1 MPKRV
6 LKKSWLSFKALA
18 RILVAGIV
26 LLSAV
31 LWLGSK
37 FWLFPNIEHYHD
49 DITTIASQ
57 VASQPITIGT
67 IQADWHG
74 IRPRLIFNDVR
85 MLDSKGHTTLSFQ
98 RIENVLS
105 WRTLITRQFRLHS
118 LEIQN
123 SDLHIRRDLQGKIHV
138 ANFSLENKA
147 SEHVINSNVL
157 DLILHQ
163 ARIVVS
169 DARITWEDELNTAPM
184 LRFKQVNLLIDND
197 GSRHRFAVRAQPPAH
212 LSTNLD
218 VRGDFYGDSFADP
231 KAWYGQAY
239 TQLNY
244 ANISAWKPWL
254 PTTSVLKRGRG
265 AIRGWMDVREGQVSR
280 MTVDVALSD
289 IRTQLADDVLPLEIL
304 TMRGRL
310 VWENVSNGFE
320 IALRK
325 FSLKLNNGLDLQPV
339 DFYLRLAKATDTQP
353 ASGEVRA
360 DSLELMGLV
369 SLASFLPINSDFRQQ
384 LVDFSPSGQ
393 VTKLQAKWSGNF
405 DRLQNLDIQAKFDNL
420 ALRRVRGIPGF
431 SGLSGQ
437 ISGNEDAGTLT
448 LLSNNLKLD
457 APQVMPEPLQ
467 FDSLTAKTSWQKNDR
482 GYAIQ
487 YENVSVENQDAAGI
501 ISGSFQTLADSPGEI
516 DLKVNLTRAL
526 VQRTSRYIPLV
537 ALKSAGNAWVKQAL
551 LDGQSNDF
559 SLILRGNLKQ
569 FPFDEKDSG
578 LFQIKASAI
587 GAAVKYHPD
596 WPIIDQGVA
605 KFTIQGRRL
614 ETFVS
619 TAMTVGGH
627 LQNVRVVMPDMMSS
641 NLMLQIRGEAKGKT
655 SHFLDFIQ
663 KSPVRGYID
672 EASDNITALG
682 SGKLILSLD
691 IPLPSQAT
699 HSNSNGLPDVANTA
713 TTSTAP
719 TATQIIASAPVKVAG
734 NYHFIENDVT
744 LPGGIVVQQASGH
757 LLFTESSLHTK
768 NIAGQVFGGPASVV
782 LNRKLGKPL
791 VVKAQGVA
799 HMDQLRHGVPYPI
812 LNYLHGSIPW
822 EANIT
827 VQPKRFNMQVTSSLL
842 GVQFD
847 MPVPFTKQASE
858 QIPLNFEMQRKAS
871 QETLSL
877 QYGKL
882 LDAKLVRYKKKGE
895 WLVHGGNIHFG
906 VLPEQGSSAG
916 VIQPGIW
923 MTGTVQEL
931 AVQGWGKL
939 FESTGSDSAL
949 DLSSFKF
956 KGADLLIK
964 KISGLGYAL
973 NDLRIKASTPGKT
986 ILAKV
991 AAPQINGEVKWQ
1003 PQGKGRLTVRLTS
1016 LNLQKDP
1023 DLLSAQLARSLTE
1036 TPPGQIDK
1044 QPVAGNTQTDT
1055 VLPSDPSML
1064 AITGKQTFPTF
1075 DLAVDNLTWNKISW
1089 GKLELLLSKQVNR
1102 PEQIWLAE
1110 RIHVTTQEGVMAGDG
1125 KWIITP
1131 DSQQTQINIG
1141 LDIFNSGRLLSRLG
1155 YPDSVK
1161 DGAGRLEG
1169 QFNWQGGPQEFGVA
1183 ALNGSLKLNVGKGQF
1198 LQVDPGIGK
1207 LLSVFSL
1214 QALPKRITLDF
1225 TDVFSK
1231 GFKFDHISSTAQIR
1245 QGLMQ
1250 IDDFKI
1256 EGSAAKVTMHGQ
1268 VDLILETQDLR
1279 VRILPT
1285 ISDTVSLLGFAAGP
1299 AVGMGVLLANK
1310 IFRNPL
1316 DKLVSFEYNVDGTW
1330 AAPNVV
1336 KLGSSQETVGDGETW
1351 ISPEPTKTKPLK
1363 IEPAA
1368 PLEKVIPK

>member
-6 LKKSWLSFKALA
+6 LKKSWLSFKVLA
-18 RILVAGIV
+18 RMLVAGMV
-26 LLSAV
+26 LLGAV
-31 LWLGSK
+31 IWLWSK
-37 FWLFPNIEHYHD
+37 FWLFPDIERYRE
-49 DITTIASQ
+49 DITAIASQ
-57 VASQPITIGT
+57 VANQPITIGK

-74 IRPRLIFNDVR
+74 IRPRLIFSDVR
-85 MLDSKGHTTLSFQ
+85 MLDSEGHTTLSFQ

-105 WRTLITRQFRLHS
+105 WRSLITRQVRLRS
-118 LEIQN
+118 LEIQ
-123 SDLHIRRDLQGKIHV
+123 SPDLHIRRDLQGKIHV

-147 SEHVINSNVL
+147 SEQAANSNVL
-157 DLILHQ
+157 DMILHQ
-163 ARIVVS
+163 SRIVVS
-169 DARITWEDELNTAPM
+169 DARITWEDEFNAAPT
-184 LRFKQVNLLIDND
+184 LLFKQVHLLVDND
-197 GSRHRFAVRAQPPAH
+197 GPRHRFAVHAQPPAQ

-218 VRGDFYGDSFADP
+218 IRGDFYGDSFADP
-231 KAWYGQAY
+231 KAWHGQVY

-244 ANISAWKPWL
+244 ANIPAWKPWL
-254 PTTSVLKRGRG
+254 PTAGVLKRGRG
-265 AIRGWMDVREGQVSR
+265 AVRGWMDVREGQVFR

-289 IRTQLADDVLPLEIL
+289 IRTQLVNDALSPEVL

-320 IALRK
+320 VALRK

-339 DFYLRLAKATDTQP
+339 DFYLRLAQATGTQP

-360 DSLELMGLV
+360 ESLELLGLV
-369 SLASFLPINSDFRQQ
+369 SLASFLPANSDFRQQ
-384 LVDFSPSGQ
+384 LVNFSPSGQ
-393 VTKLQAKWSGNF
+393 VTKLQAKWGGDFNQ
-405 DRLQNLDIQAKFDNL
+405 LQHLDIQARFDNL
-420 ALRRVRGIPGF
+420 TWRSVGVIPGF

-437 ISGNEDAGTLT
+437 ISGNKDAGTLM
-448 LLSNNLKLD
+448 LSSKNLKLD
-457 APQVMPEPLQ
+457 APQIMPEPLQ
-467 FDSLTAKTSWQKNDR
+467 FDSLTAKTGWHKNNQ

-487 YENVSVENQDAAGI
+487 YENVIVENQDAAGI

-596 WPIIDQGVA
+596 WPAIDQGTA
-605 KFTIQGRRL
+605 QFTIQGRRL

-627 LQNVRVVMPDMMSS
+627 LQNVSVAMPDIT
-641 NLMLQIRGEAKGKT
+641 NPKLMVQIRGEARGKT

-663 KSPVRGYID
+663 QSPVRGYIN
-672 EASDNITALG
+672 EVSDHISAQGN
-682 SGKLILSLD
+682 GKLILSLD
-691 IPLPSQAT
+691 IPLPGRVANS
-699 HSNSNGLPDVANTA
+699 SNKGLP
-713 TTSTAP
+713 AP
-719 TATQIIASAPVKVAG
+719 TDTAVAGAPTTIMSAATQIIASAPVKVAG
-734 NYHFIENDVT
+734 DYHFIENDVT
-744 LPGGIVVQQASGH
+744 LPDGIVVQQVSGH

-768 NIAGQVFGGPASVV
+768 NVAGQVFGGPAAVV
-782 LNRKLGKPL
+782 LKRKPGKPL
-791 VVKAQGVA
+791 IVKAQGVA
-799 HMDQLRHGVPYPI
+799 HMDQLRHGVSYPV

-822 EANIT
+822 QADITIQPKHIT
-827 VQPKRFNMQVTSSLL
+827 VQGTSNLL
-842 GVQFD
+842 GIQFD
-847 MPVPFTKQASE
+847 LPVPFTKQASE
-858 QIPLNFEMQRKAS
+858 QIPLTFEMRRKVGR
-871 QETLSL
+871 ETLSL

-882 LDAKLVRYKKKGE
+882 LNAKLVRRKKKGE

-906 VLPEQGSSAG
+906 TLPEQGSSAG

-923 MTGTVQEL
+923 MTGTVPEL

-939 FESTGSDSAL
+939 LETTNGDGI
-949 DLSSFKF
+949 LSSLKF

-964 KISGLGYAL
+964 KISGLGYAM
-973 NDLRIKASTPGKT
+973 NDVHIKASTPGKT

-991 AAPQINGEVKWQ
+991 AASQINGEAKWQ

-1016 LNLQKDP
+1016 LNLQKSP
-1023 DLLSAQLARSLTE
+1023 DLPGGQPARPMAE
-1036 TPPGQIDK
+1036 TPPDRASEQL
-1044 QPVAGNTQTDT
+1044 VAGGTQG
-1055 VLPSDPSML
+1055 DPSML

-1089 GKLELLLSKQVNR
+1089 GKLELLLNKQVNQ

-1110 RIHVTTQEGVMAGDG
+1110 RIHVTTPEGVMAGDG

-1131 DSQQTQINIG
+1131 NNQQTQVNIG
-1141 LDIFNSGRLLSRLG
+1141 LDILNSGRLLSRLG

-1169 QFNWQGGPQEFGVA
+1169 KFYWQGGPQAFGVA
-1183 ALNGSLKLNVGKGQF
+1183 VLDGALKLNIGKGQF

-1231 GFKFDHISSTAQIR
+1231 GFKFDQISSTAQIR

-1268 VDLILETQDLR
+1268 VDLIQETQDLR

-1285 ISDTVSLLGFAAGP
+1285 ISDTVSLLGLAAGP

-1310 IFRNPL
+1310 IFSNPL

-1330 AAPNVV
+1330 AAPNIV
-1336 KLGSSQETVGDGETW
+1336 KLGSQDAGGNDDTW
-1351 ISPEPTKTKPLK
+1351 MSPSPARTKPMK
-1363 IEPAA
+1363 IEPTA

>member
-6 LKKSWLSFKALA
+6 LKKSWLSFKVLA
-18 RILVAGIV
+18 RMLVAGIV

-31 LWLGSK
+31 LWLWSK
-37 FWLFPNIEHYHD
+37 FWLFPDIEHYHE

-57 VASQPITIGT
+57 VVSQPITIGT

-74 IRPRLIFNDVR
+74 IRPRLIFSDVR
-85 MLDSKGHTTLSFQ
+85 MLDSKGHATLSFQ

-105 WRTLITRQFRLHS
+105 WRTLVTRKVRLHS

-123 SDLHIRRDLQGKIHV
+123 PDLHIRRDLLGKIHV
-138 ANFSLENKA
+138 ANFSLK
-147 SEHVINSNVL
+147 SEAAEQVTDSNVL
-157 DLILHQ
+157 DMILHPP
-163 ARIVVS
+163 RIVVS
-169 DARITWEDELNTAPM
+169 DARITWKDELNAAPE
-184 LRFKQVNLLIDND
+184 LLFEHVNLLIDND
-197 GSRHRFAVRAQPPAH
+197 ESRHRFAVRAQPPAQ

-239 TQLNY
+239 THLNY
-244 ANISAWKPWL
+244 ANIPAWEPWL
-254 PTTSVLKRGRG
+254 PTVSVLKRGKG
-265 AIRGWMDVREGQVSR
+265 AVRGWMDVRAGQVFR
-280 MTVDVALSD
+280 MTMDVALSG
-289 IRTQLADDVLPLEIL
+289 ISTQLADDVLPLEIL

-325 FSLKLNNGLDLQPV
+325 FSLKLNNGLDVQPV

-369 SLASFLPINSDFRQQ
+369 SLASFLPLNSDSRQQ
-384 LVDFSPSGQ
+384 LVDFAPSGQ

-420 ALRRVRGIPGF
+420 ALRRVGGIPGF

-437 ISGNEDAGTLT
+437 INGNEDAGTLT
-448 LLSNNLKLD
+448 LRSNNLKLD
-457 APQVMPEPLQ
+457 APQIMPEPLQ
-467 FDSLTAKTSWQKNDR
+467 LDSLTAKTSWQKNDL

-501 ISGSFQTLADSPGEI
+501 ISGSFQTLADGPGEI

-526 VQRTSRYIPLV
+526 MQRTSRYIPLV

-559 SLILRGNLKQ
+559 SLILRGNLKK

-596 WPIIDQGVA
+596 WPVIDQGVA

-619 TAMTVGGH
+619 TAVTVGGH
-627 LQNVRVVMPDMMSS
+627 LQNVSVVMPDITSA
-641 NLMLQIRGEAKGKT
+641 NLMLKIRGEAKGKT

-663 KSPVRGYID
+663 QSPVRGYID
-672 EASDNITALG
+672 EASDDISTQG
-682 SGKLILSLD
+682 SGRLILSLD
-691 IPLPSQAT
+691 IPLPSRAT
-699 HSNSNGLPDVANTA
+699 HSNSNNTA
-713 TTSTAP
+713 AASTPVAIAP
-719 TATQIIASAPVKVAG
+719 TARKITARKIVASAPVKVAG

-757 LLFTESSLHTK
+757 LLFTESSLRTK
-768 NIAGQVFGGPASVV
+768 NVTGQVFGGPASAV
-782 LNRKLGKPL
+782 LKRKLGKPL

-799 HMDQLRHGVPYPI
+799 HMDQLRHSVSYPI
-812 LNYLHGSIPW
+812 LNYLQGSIPW

-827 VQPKRFNMQVTSSLL
+827 VQPKRINVQVTSNLL

-847 MPVPFTKQASE
+847 MPAPLTKQASE
-858 QIPLNFEMQRKAS
+858 QIPLTFEMQRKAS

-906 VLPEQGSSAG
+906 ALPEQGSSAQG
-916 VIQPGIW
+916 SSAVVIQPGIW
-923 MTGTVQEL
+923 MTGAVPEL

-939 FESTGSDSAL
+939 LESTSGDGAL
-949 DLSSFKF
+949 NLSSFNF

-973 NDLRIKASTPGKT
+973 NDVHIKASTPGKI

-1016 LNLQKDP
+1016 LNLQKAP
-1023 DLLSAQLARSLTE
+1023 DLLSDQPARSLTK
-1036 TPPGQIDK
+1036 TPPGQTDE
-1044 QPVAGNTQTDT
+1044 QPAADSTQTGT

-1089 GKLELLLSKQVNR
+1089 GKLELLLGKQVNGS
-1102 PEQIWLAE
+1102 EQIWLAE
-1110 RIHVTTQEGVMAGDG
+1110 RIHVTTPEGVMAGDG

-1169 QFNWQGGPQEFGVA
+1169 NFYWQGGPQAFGVA
-1183 ALNGSLKLNVGKGQF
+1183 VLDGALKLNVGKGQF

-1231 GFKFDHISSTAQIR
+1231 GFKFDQISSTAQIR

-1256 EGSAAKVTMHGQ
+1256 EGSAAKVTMRGQ
-1268 VDLILETQDLR
+1268 VDLIQETQDLR

-1310 IFRNPL
+1310 IFRDPL

-1336 KLGSSQETVGDGETW
+1336 KLGNSREAEGVTRH
-1351 ISPEPTKTKPLK
+1351 
-1363 IEPAA
+1363 
-1368 PLEKVIPK
+1368 

>member
-1 MPKRV
+1 
-6 LKKSWLSFKALA
+6 
-18 RILVAGIV
+18 
-26 LLSAV
+26 
-31 LWLGSK
+31 
-37 FWLFPNIEHYHD
+37 
-49 DITTIASQ
+49 
-57 VASQPITIGT
+57 
-67 IQADWHG
+67 
-74 IRPRLIFNDVR
+74 
-85 MLDSKGHTTLSFQ
+85 
-98 RIENVLS
+98 
-105 WRTLITRQFRLHS
+105 FRLHS
-118 LEIQN
+118 LEIHN

-169 DARITWEDELNTAPM
+169 DARITWKDELNAAPE
-184 LRFKQVNLLIDND
+184 LLFEHVNLLIDND
-197 GSRHRFAVRAQPPAH
+197 ESRHRFAVRAQPPAQ

-239 TQLNY
+239 THLNY
-244 ANISAWKPWL
+244 ANIPAWEPWL
-254 PTTSVLKRGRG
+254 PTVSVLKRGKG
-265 AIRGWMDVREGQVSR
+265 AVRGWMDVRAGQVFR
-280 MTVDVALSD
+280 MTMDVALSG
-289 IRTQLADDVLPLEIL
+289 ISTQLADDVLPLEIL

-325 FSLKLNNGLDLQPV
+325 FSLKLNNGLDVQPV

-369 SLASFLPINSDFRQQ
+369 SLASFLPLNSDSRQQ

-420 ALRRVRGIPGF
+420 ALRRVGGIPGF

-437 ISGNEDAGTLT
+437 INGNEDAGTLT
-448 LLSNNLKLD
+448 LRSNNLKLD
-457 APQVMPEPLQ
+457 APQIMPEPLQ
-467 FDSLTAKTSWQKNDR
+467 LDSLTAKTGWQKNDL

-501 ISGSFQTLADSPGEI
+501 ISGSFQTLADGPGEI

-526 VQRTSRYIPLV
+526 MQRTSRYIPLV

-559 SLILRGNLKQ
+559 SLILRGNLKK

-596 WPIIDQGVA
+596 WPVIDQGVA

-619 TAMTVGGH
+619 TAVTVGGH
-627 LQNVRVVMPDMMSS
+627 LQNVSVVMPDITSA
-641 NLMLQIRGEAKGKT
+641 NLMLKIRGEAKGKT

-663 KSPVRGYID
+663 QSPVRGYID
-672 EASDNITALG
+672 EASDDISTQG

-691 IPLPSQAT
+691 IPLPGRT
-699 HSNSNGLPDVANTA
+699 TNSNSNGLPDVANTA
-713 TTSTAP
+713 AASTPVAIAP
-719 TATQIIASAPVKVAG
+719 TARKITARKIVASAPVKVAG

-744 LPGGIVVQQASGH
+744 LPGGMVVQQASGH

-768 NIAGQVFGGPASVV
+768 NVTGQVFGGSASAV
-782 LNRKLGKPL
+782 LKRKLGKPL

-799 HMDQLRHGVPYPI
+799 HMDQLRHGVSYPI

-827 VQPKRFNMQVTSSLL
+827 VQPKRINVQVTSNLL

-847 MPVPFTKQASE
+847 MPAPLTKQASE
-858 QIPLNFEMQRKAS
+858 QIPLTFEMQRKAS

-906 VLPEQGSSAG
+906 ALPEQGSSAQGSSAG

-923 MTGTVQEL
+923 MTGAVPEL

-939 FESTGSDSAL
+939 LESTSGDGAL
-949 DLSSFKF
+949 NLSSFNF

-973 NDLRIKASTPGKT
+973 NDVHIKASTPGKI

-1016 LNLQKDP
+1016 LNLQKAP
-1023 DLLSAQLARSLTE
+1023 DLLSDQPARSLTK
-1036 TPPGQIDK
+1036 TPPGQTDE
-1044 QPVAGNTQTDT
+1044 QPAADSTQTGT

-1089 GKLELLLSKQVNR
+1089 GKLELLLGKQVNGS
-1102 PEQIWLAE
+1102 EQIWLAE
-1110 RIHVTTQEGVMAGDG
+1110 RIHVTTPEGVMAGDG

-1169 QFNWQGGPQEFGVA
+1169 NFYWQGGPQAFGVA
-1183 ALNGSLKLNVGKGQF
+1183 VLDGALKLNVGKGQF

-1231 GFKFDHISSTAQIR
+1231 GFKFDQISSTAQIR

-1256 EGSAAKVTMHGQ
+1256 EGSAAKVTMRGQ
-1268 VDLILETQDLR
+1268 VDLIQETQDLR

-1310 IFRNPL
+1310 IFRDPL

-1336 KLGSSQETVGDGETW
+1336 KLGSSREAEGVTRH
-1351 ISPEPTKTKPLK
+1351 
-1363 IEPAA
+1363 
-1368 PLEKVIPK
+1368 

>member
-1 MPKRV
+1 M
-6 LKKSWLSFKALA
+6 
-18 RILVAGIV
+18 LVAGIV

-31 LWLGSK
+31 LWLWSK
-37 FWLFPNIEHYHD
+37 FWLFPDIEHYRE
-49 DITTIASQ
+49 DITAIASQ
-57 VASQPITIGT
+57 VVNQPITIGT

-74 IRPRLIFNDVR
+74 IRPRLIFSDVR
-85 MLDSKGHTTLSFQ
+85 MLDSKGQTTLSFR

-123 SDLHIRRDLQGKIHV
+123 PDLHIRRDQQGKIHV
-138 ANFSLENKA
+138 ANFSLENKS
-147 SEHVINSNVL
+147 SEQAINSNVL

-163 ARIVVS
+163 SRIVVS
-169 DARITWEDELNTAPM
+169 DARITWEDELNTAPA
-184 LRFKQVNLLIDND
+184 LLFKQVNLLIDND
-197 GSRHRFAVRAQPPAH
+197 GLHHRFAVRAQPPAQ

-254 PTTSVLKRGRG
+254 PTTNVLKRGRG
-265 AIRGWMDVREGQVSR
+265 AVRGWMDVREGQVFR
-280 MTVDVALSD
+280 MTVDVALSN
-289 IRTQLADDVLPLEIL
+289 IRTQLADDALPLEML

-310 VWENVSNGFE
+310 IWENVSNGFE

-384 LVDFSPSGQ
+384 LVAFSPSGQ
-393 VTKLQAKWSGNF
+393 LTKLHAKWSGNSNK
-405 DRLQNLDIQAKFDNL
+405 LQHLDIQAKFDNL
-420 ALRRVRGIPGF
+420 ALQNVGSIPGF

-437 ISGNEDAGTLT
+437 ISGNENAGALT
-448 LLSNNLKLD
+448 LLSKNMKLD
-457 APQVMPEPLQ
+457 APQIMPEPLQ
-467 FDSLTAKTSWQKNDR
+467 FDWLSARTSWQKNDL
-482 GYAIQ
+482 GYALQ
-487 YENVSVENQDAAGI
+487 FENVTVENQDAAGV

-516 DLKVNLTRAL
+516 DLKVDLTRAL

-537 ALKSAGNAWVKQAL
+537 ALKSSGNAWVKQAL
-551 LDGQSNDF
+551 LAGQSNDF

-596 WPIIDQGVA
+596 WPIIDQGAV

-614 ETFVS
+614 KTFVS
-619 TAMTVGGH
+619 TAMTAGGN
-627 LQNVRVVMPDMMSS
+627 LQNVSIVMPDITSP
-641 NLMLQIRGEAKGKT
+641 NLMVQIRGEATGKT

-663 KSPVRGYID
+663 QSPVRGYID
-672 EASDNITALG
+672 EASDHISAQG

-691 IPLPSQAT
+691 IPLPDRAT
-699 HSNSNGLPDVANTA
+699 HSNSNKTPDLTNPAA
-713 TTSTAP
+713 TGAP
-719 TATQIIASAPVKVAG
+719 AVMTPAATPIIASTPVKVAG

-757 LLFTESSLHTK
+757 LVFTESSLHTK
-768 NIAGQVFGGPASVV
+768 NIAGQVLGGPVSAE
-782 LNRKLGKPL
+782 LKRKLGKPL
-791 VVKAQGVA
+791 IVNAQGLA
-799 HMDQLRHGVPYPI
+799 FMDQLRHEVSHPI
-812 LNYLHGSIPW
+812 LNYLHGSFPW

-827 VQPKRFNMQVTSSLL
+827 IQPQRIKVQATSNLL
-842 GVQFD
+842 GTQFD
-847 MPVPFTKQASE
+847 LPVPFTKKANG
-858 QIPLNFEMQRKAS
+858 QIPLIFEMQRKVG

-882 LDAKLVRYKKKGE
+882 LNAKLARYKKNGA
-895 WLVHGGNIHFG
+895 WLVRGGNVHFG
-906 VLPEQGSSAG
+906 ALPEQNSSAG
-916 VIQPGIW
+916 RISQGIW
-923 MTGTVQEL
+923 MTGTVPEL

-939 FESTGSDSAL
+939 LESAGGNDMPGS
-949 DLSSFKF
+949 SSFKF

-964 KISGLGYAL
+964 KISGLGYAV
-973 NDLRIKASTPGKT
+973 NDVHITASTPGKT

-991 AAPQINGEVKWQ
+991 AAPRVNGEVKWQ
-1003 PQGKGRLTVRLTS
+1003 PQGKGRLTVRLAS

-1023 DLLSAQLARSLTE
+1023 DLPGNQPARPLAE
-1036 TPPGQIDK
+1036 APPGQTDE
-1044 QPVAGNTQTDT
+1044 QPASGDTQ
-1055 VLPSDPSML
+1055 SDPSML
-1064 AITGKQTFPTF
+1064 AITGEQTFPTF

-1089 GKLELLLSKQVNR
+1089 GKLELLLHKQVNR

-1110 RIHVTTQEGVMAGDG
+1110 RIHVTTPEGVMAGDG

-1131 DSQQTQINIG
+1131 NNQQTQINIG
-1141 LDIFNSGRLLSRLG
+1141 LDILNSGRLLSRLG

-1169 QFNWQGGPQEFGVA
+1169 KFNWQGGPQAFDVA
-1183 ALNGSLKLNVGKGQF
+1183 VLDGTLKLKIGKGQF

-1231 GFKFDHISSTAQIR
+1231 GFKFDQINSTAQIR
-1245 QGLMQ
+1245 HGLMQ

-1268 VDLILETQDLR
+1268 VDLIQETQDLR

-1310 IFRNPL
+1310 IFSNPL

-1336 KLGSSQETVGDGETW
+1336 KLGGNQESVVDGETL
-1351 ISPEPTKTKPLK
+1351 ISPAPTKTKPLK

>member
-1 MPKRV
+1 MPKKILRN
-6 LKKSWLSFKALA
+6 LLLSFKILA
-18 RILVAGIV
+18 RILVAGII
-26 LLSAV
+26 LLSVV

-37 FWLFPNIEHYHD
+37 FWLFPNIEHYHE
-49 DITTIASQ
+49 DITAIASQ
-57 VASQPITIGT
+57 VANQPITIGK
-67 IQADWHG
+67 IQADWPG

-85 MLDSKGHTTLSFQ
+85 ILDNKGRTTLSFQ

-105 WRTLITRQFRLHS
+105 WSTLITRQFRLHS

-123 SDLHIRRDLQGKIHV
+123 PDLHIRRDLLGKIHV
-138 ANFSLENKA
+138 ANFPIK
-147 SEHVINSNVL
+147 SEAAKQVTDSNVL
-157 DLILHQ
+157 DMILHPSH
-163 ARIVVS
+163 IVVS
-169 DARITWEDELNTAPM
+169 DARITWEDEFNTAPA
-184 LRFKQVNLLIDND
+184 LLFEHVNLLIDND
-197 GSRHRFAVRAQPPAH
+197 GSRHRFAVRAQPPVH

-244 ANISAWKPWL
+244 ANIPAWKPWL
-254 PTTSVLKRGRG
+254 PTAGVIKRGKG
-265 AIRGWMDVREGQVSR
+265 AMRGWMDVQAGQLFR

-289 IRTQLADDVLPLEIL
+289 IGTQLADDALPLEML

-310 VWENVSNGFE
+310 VWENVSNGLE

-339 DFYLRLAKATDTQP
+339 DFYLRLTKATDTQP

-420 ALRRVRGIPGF
+420 ALRRVGGIPGF

-437 ISGNEDAGTLT
+437 INGNEDAGTLT
-448 LLSNNLKLD
+448 LLSNNLKLN
-457 APQVMPEPLQ
+457 APQIMPEPLQ
-467 FDSLTAKTSWQKNDR
+467 LDSLTAKTGWQKNDR

-559 SLILRGNLKQ
+559 SLILRGNLKK

-596 WPIIDQGVA
+596 WPVIDQGVA

-619 TAMTVGGH
+619 TAVTVGGH
-627 LQNVRVVMPDMMSS
+627 LQNVSVVMPDITSA
-641 NLMLQIRGEAKGKT
+641 NLMLKIRGEAKGKT

-663 KSPVRGYID
+663 QSPVRGYID

-691 IPLPSQAT
+691 IPLP
-699 HSNSNGLPDVANTA
+699 DVANTA
-713 TTSTAP
+713 ATSTSAAIAP
-719 TATQIIASAPVKVAG
+719 TARKITAQKITASKIVESAPVEVAG

-757 LLFTESSLHTK
+757 LLFTESSLRTK
-768 NIAGQVFGGPASVV
+768 NVAGQVFGGPASVV
-782 LNRKLGKPL
+782 LQRKLGKPL

-799 HMDQLRHGVPYPI
+799 HMDQLRHGVSYPI

-847 MPVPFTKQASE
+847 MPVPLTKQASE

-906 VLPEQGSSAG
+906 ALPEQGSSAG

-923 MTGTVQEL
+923 MTGTVPEL

-973 NDLRIKASTPGKT
+973 NDVRIKASTPGQI

-991 AAPQINGEVKWQ
+991 AAPRINGEVKWQ

-1023 DLLSAQLARSLTE
+1023 DLLSAQLARPVAE
-1036 TPPGQIDK
+1036 TPPDQTDE
-1044 QPVAGNTQTDT
+1044 QLTAGSTQTGT
-1055 VLPSDPSML
+1055 VLPSDPSMPGDPGML
-1064 AITGKQTFPTF
+1064 SITGKQTFPTF

-1102 PEQIWLAE
+1102 SEQIWLAE
-1110 RIHVTTQEGVMAGDG
+1110 RIHVATPEGVMAGEG
-1125 KWIITP
+1125 KWIIAP

-1141 LDIFNSGRLLSRLG
+1141 LDILNSGRLLSRLG

-1169 QFNWQGGPQEFGVA
+1169 KLYWQGGPQAFGVA
-1183 ALNGSLKLNVGKGQF
+1183 VLDGALKLNVGKGQF

-1231 GFKFDHISSTAQIR
+1231 GFKFDQISSTAQIR

-1256 EGSAAKVTMHGQ
+1256 EGSAAKVTMRGQ
-1268 VDLILETQDLR
+1268 VDLIQETQDLR

-1285 ISDTVSLLGFAAGP
+1285 IGDTVSLLGFAAGP
-1299 AVGMGVLLANK
+1299 AVGIGVLLANK
-1310 IFRNPL
+1310 IFRDPL

-1336 KLGSSQETVGDGETW
+1336 KMSH
-1351 ISPEPTKTKPLK
+1351 
-1363 IEPAA
+1363 
-1368 PLEKVIPK
+1368 